1 MATTKNNIL
10 ALRSAGYSQTKIAE
24 LTGIPQPRIS
34 RWESGDVPASADD
47 ALKIAALVRGLEA
60 PAAPD
65 ATPYTGTER
74 RHEGEPGHVM
84 PLQRDTNHKEAA

>member
-1 MATTKNNIL
+1 MASTKDNIL

-47 ALKIAALVRGLEA
+47 ALKIAALVQGI
-60 PAAPD
+60 
-65 ATPYTGTER
+65 
-74 RHEGEPGHVM
+74 
-84 PLQRDTNHKEAA
+84 QHKEAA